1 MTKKKIFIL
10 LPDGLGLRNFGYSD
24 FYQNSLTEN
33 NEIIFWNITS
43 FPLAEMG
50 YKELKIENSK
60 IHPLTDIYKNA
71 KVQVVLN
78 LNIKKSN
85 DKVYNEYRF
94 PFSYKNYKNLI
105 KNILIQLLTLTH
117 SSEKGLFRIRKKII
131 ENETKTLYY
140 SQCLE
145 TLQIEKPSIVFCT
158 NQRHITTVAPLLAA
172 KALDIPT
179 ASLIFSWDNLPKA
192 TMVVETDYYFV
203 WSNFMK
209 EELLFY
215 YPYIKPVQIVVTGSP
230 QFELHFDSDK
240 LLSRNT
246 FFQRYGLDFNK
257 KYICYSGDDFTSS
270 PDDEKYLEDLAIAVE
285 KLNQK
290 NYNIGIIFRRCPVD
304 FSSRYDAVLEK
315 YSDCITIVNPLWKP
329 LTSIW
334 NAVLP
339 TKDDDTLLSSIAEH
353 SEMVV
358 NLGSSTVFD
367 FVAHKKPCGYFNYN
381 QHFQLNPK
389 WDIFK
394 CYQFVHFRS
403 MPTKDSVFWIN
414 NPEEI
419 AETIEKML
427 SDDSEKVIKNAQLW
441 FEKINQHPPE
451 LASERIWDAI
461 AKIIDKD

>member
-1 MTKKKIFIL
+1 MTKKNIFIL
-10 LPDGLGLRNFGYSD
+10 LPDGVGLRNFVYSNFHHIGIQKKFEVIYWNNTVFSLEDLGY
-24 FYQNSLTEN
+24 
-33 NEIIFWNITS
+33 
-43 FPLAEMG
+43 P
-50 YKELKIENSK
+50 ELKISHSK

-71 KVQVVLN
+71 KIQVEFN
-78 LNIKKSN
+78 LIIKRTK
-85 DKVYNEYRF
+85 DKVYNTYRF
-94 PFSYKNYKNLI
+94 PFSYNGIKAVTKSILVNLI
-105 KNILIQLLTLTH
+105 TLTH
-117 SSEKGLFRIRKKII
+117 STNWGLLRIRKQINK
-131 ENETKTLYY
+131 NERKTLYY

-145 TLQIEKPSIVFCT
+145 TLQNEKPSIVFCT

-172 KALDIPT
+172 KSLGIPT
-179 ASLIFSWDNLPKA
+179 ASFIFSWDNLPKA

-215 YPYIKPVQIVVTGSP
+215 YPYIKPIQIVVTGSP

-246 FFQRYGLDFNK
+246 FFQRFGLDFNK
-257 KYICYSGDDFTSS
+257 KYICFSGDDFTSS

-304 FSSRYDAVLEK
+304 FSSRYDTVLQK

-329 LTSIW
+329 LTSVW

-367 FVAHKKPCGYFNYN
+367 FVAHQKPCGYFNYN
-381 QHFQLNPK
+381 QHVQLNPK

-403 MPTKDSVFWIN
+403 MPSKDSVFWIN

-427 SDDSEKVIKNAQLW
+427 SDNSEKVIQNAQLW

-461 AKIIDKD
+461 EKIIDKD